1 MRGILIAPS
10 SLLLAL
16 AFAPAEAQEPLT
28 RVSLDDALRLAVRQS
43 PTVRAKEA
51 EVQSSKAA
59 ETTAA
64 LRPNPTGTFAAEQ
77 FGASGGD
84 PQYTVAIGQPIELG
98 GKRQRRIDSAQAA
111 TRVTGHQ
118 LEDVRRQTILSVK
131 TAFNNALVAR
141 AALALAGENLKT
153 LDETERLQRLR
164 VSKGD
169 LAPLELT
176 RIEVQRFAFER
187 DAADARAALETA
199 KTALRTATGSD
210 GLAADFEVDGNLEF
224 RDLLLDREAL
234 VRQAIASR
242 PDLRAA
248 DSDQE
253 RAKADHSLA
262 RANAW
267 WDITPQIEY
276 QRLGPDNTIGF
287 AISLP
292 LRIFDR
298 NQGEIARTRS
308 EITRVAAV
316 RRATELQVL
325 NDVNTDFTAYH
336 TQRMRVLMLRDTY
349 LPKAEDARNIVEYAY
364 RRGGQSLLDFL
375 DAQRSY
381 RETALAQIQALGAY
395 WAAIYQL
402 EADVGRP
409 LDGAPR

>member
-16 AFAPAEAQEPLT
+16 AFAPAEAQGPLT
-28 RVSLDDALRLAVRQS
+28 RVLLDDAIQLALRQS

-51 EVQSSKAA
+51 EVQQSKAA

-64 LRPNPTGTFAAEQ
+64 LIPNPTGSFAAEQ
-77 FGASGGD
+77 LGSGNVD
-84 PQYTVAIGQPIELG
+84 PQYTIAVGQPIELG
-98 GKRQRRIDSAQAA
+98 GKRQRRIDAAQAA

-118 LEDVRRQTILSVK
+118 LNDVRRQTILSVK
-131 TAFNNALVAR
+131 AAFNSALVAR
-141 AALALAGENLKT
+141 ASLALAEENLKT
-153 LDETERLQRLR
+153 LDDTERLQRLR

-199 KTALRTATGSD
+199 KIALRTAVGSD
-210 GLAADFEVDGNLEF
+210 GLAQEFEVEGNLEF
-224 RDLLLDREAL
+224 RDLLLDREMLVQQAL
-234 VRQAIASR
+234 ASR

-248 DSDQE
+248 ETDQD
-253 RAKADHSLA
+253 RAKADHALA

-267 WDITPQIEY
+267 WDVTPQIEY
-276 QRLGPDNTIGF
+276 QRIGPDNTVGF
-287 AISLP
+287 AISVP

-298 NQGEIARTRS
+298 NQGEIAKTRA
-308 EITRVAAV
+308 EMTRVAAV
-316 RRATELQVL
+316 RRSTELQVR
-325 NDVNTDFTAYH
+325 NDVGTDFTTYQ
-336 TQRMRVLMLRDTY
+336 TQRQRVMTLRDTY
-349 LPKAEDARNIVEYAY
+349 LPKAQDARDTVEYAY

-381 RETALAQIQALGAY
+381 RETALAHLQALGAY
-395 WAAIYQL
+395 WGAIYQL
-402 EADVGRP
+402 EADVGRS
-409 LDGAPR
+409 LDGNR